1 MVEKERPHYLWI
13 GAIGAVALALGGLAW
28 WLWAGSESPD
38 DPGSGGTDPGSVDQD
53 SAGTDPGGFA
63 AAARARERERAD
75 ARYQLALDH
84 VLKTAGEAIDVDD
97 FDLARAALAQAP
109 TGRPWPDALKH
120 LSSRIESREAAFRG
134 ALRPIEFR
142 IEGLDTI
149 DESKSY
155 FARFFVEETEVFA
168 TPALAPS
175 LAATEEDRQ
184 ANIATLRTSFHLG
197 ATVEILQVP
206 GMFGGADSVLGPLP
220 LSPLPELHGGK
231 LTFEDPDGHA
241 TRLVMGYRI
250 SPYAAG
256 LEVDDPV
263 SDPPAGATAAGLL
276 DAIGAA
282 LAEDQTAAAT
292 RILDRLTVEHPDHP
306 DLDFNEERIAS
317 RIESLARNRTRV
329 RLVIMEVACDPRPGG
344 KLWATDGD
352 RAPLQ
357 CAIHSD
363 KESLAKTSGGPC
375 APYLIPGEAVDPP
388 GGNVLDFRARGDRP
402 LRFTVSD
409 TSPTFG
415 SRDVGSV
422 DLGLT
427 LADLPRGSGTLTLE
441 RDPMVLVLPES
452 DRNRLRRVVLRWTV
466 TR

>member
-1 MVEKERPHYLWI
+1 MVAKERPHYLWI

-28 WLWAGSESPD
+28 WLWSSSD
-38 DPGSGGTDPGSVDQD
+38 DPDGAGSGGSDPAAPEDAGAEDAGGSL
-53 SAGTDPGGFA
+53 
-63 AAARARERERAD
+63 AAARAKERAD

-84 VLKTAGEAIDVDD
+84 VIKTASQALAGNEFDV
-97 FDLARAALAQAP
+97 ARATLSMVPAGP
-109 TGRPWPDALKH
+109 PWPEPLKH
-120 LSSRIESREAAFRG
+120 LSSRIDSREAAFRG

-142 IEGLDTI
+142 VEVLDTI

-155 FARFFVEETEVFA
+155 FARFSVEQTVVFA
-168 TPALAPS
+168 TPDLAPS
-175 LAATEEDRQ
+175 LAAMEEHRQ

-206 GMFGGADSVLGPLP
+206 GMFGAADSVLGPLL
-220 LSPLPELHGGK
+220 LSPLPELRGGK

-241 TRLVMGYRI
+241 TRLVMGYRM

-256 LEVDDPV
+256 LEMDHPV
-263 SDPPAGATAAGLL
+263 SDPPAGTTAAGLL

-292 RILDRLTVEHPDHP
+292 RILDRMTVEHPQHP

-329 RLVIMEVACDPRPGG
+329 RLVIMEVACDPRAGG

-352 RAPLQ
+352 DAPLQ
-357 CAIHSD
+357 CAIQSD
-363 KESLAKTSGGPC
+363 KETLAKTSGGHC

-388 GGNVLDFRARGDRP
+388 EGSVLDFRARGDRP

-422 DLGLT
+422 NLNLT